1 MNDCLKPAYL
11 VTMVSE
17 VDATSMIRIRYQ
29 FKSAGKT
36 PPSYT
41 ALVIRAA
48 AVTLAQFPEAN
59 RAILGF
65 PFFKRLWQFTNI
77 DISVA
82 VEKGLPY
89 LPGFPLADVIKN
101 TCEISLDQ
109 ITKKLKEMAECNESN
124 NSQYRT
130 LMQILRFLPPPLSTF
145 LINLP
150 YFFPRLWTQ
159 YRGCACW
166 VNAPSREG
174 TDLVFTAW
182 PWPITFSFGKV
193 KSRPFVASGRV
204 EARETMPLV
213 MVFDRR
219 IMGGAP
225 ASRIFEFFK
234 ETLLNAEQ
242 TLIQESSNLSAT
254 QIDVDGLS

>member
-1 MNDCLKPAYL
+1 
-11 VTMVSE
+11 MVSE
-17 VDATSMIRIRYQ
+17 VDASSMIRLRDQ
-29 FKSAGKT
+29 FKSRGQS

-41 ALVIRAA
+41 ALVIRATA
-48 AVTLAQFPEAN
+48 LTLQRFPEAN
-59 RAILGF
+59 RAILGL
-65 PFFKRLWQFTNI
+65 PFFKKLWQFKNI

-89 LPGFPLADVIKN
+89 LPGLPLADMIKD
-101 TCEISLDQ
+101 TLDVPVSD
-109 ITKKLKEMAECNESN
+109 ITQQLRDFAECDQTN
-124 NSQYRT
+124 NSQYRSF
-130 LMQILRFLPPPLSTF
+130 MRILTYVPRPFSTF

-150 YFFPRLWTQ
+150 YQSPSLWAK
-159 YRGCACW
+159 YRGCAAW

-193 KSRPFVASGRV
+193 KPRPVVIDNKV
-204 EARETMPLV
+204 EARETMPIV

-225 ASRIFEFFK
+225 ASRVFEYFK
-234 ETLLNAEQ
+234 NTLLTAEE
-242 TLIQESSNLSAT
+242 L
-254 QIDVDGLS
+254 VK